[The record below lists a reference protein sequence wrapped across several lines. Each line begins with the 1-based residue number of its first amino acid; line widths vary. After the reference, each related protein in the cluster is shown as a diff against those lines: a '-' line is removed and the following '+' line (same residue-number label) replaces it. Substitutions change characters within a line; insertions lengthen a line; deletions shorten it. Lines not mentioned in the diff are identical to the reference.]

1 MVYCCFNYIIPSGN
15 RLFSQPWT
23 SIVKKQN
30 MMGKKHEHRD
40 NGDERGESD
49 ISICMVGGKPTP
61 LKNMLVSWDD
71 YCQYMEQ

>member
-1 MVYCCFNYIIPSGN
+1 
-15 RLFSQPWT
+15 
-23 SIVKKQN
+23 